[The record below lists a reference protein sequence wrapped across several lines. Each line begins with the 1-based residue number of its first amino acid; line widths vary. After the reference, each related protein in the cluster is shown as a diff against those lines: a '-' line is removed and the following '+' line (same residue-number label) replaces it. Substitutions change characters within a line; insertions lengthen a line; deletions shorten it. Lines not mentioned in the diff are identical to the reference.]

1 MHDVWHLPATGL
13 TATDGNIATPHEMF
27 FGRKPLFQDF
37 WVFGCP
43 VVCKKWTSEGGK
55 DNEQTER
62 GMRGIFIGFTS
73 HQKGFL
79 VYTPGSYQIMISGYL
94 IFDESFSTAIV
105 ATWQQRHDSL
115 ALWPLCGTQKCWVS
129 NTPLL
134 WLAQIYFMQLTRWPN
149 SRGNLVDTTLM
160 C

>member
-1 MHDVWHLPATGL
+1 M
-13 TATDGNIATPHEMF
+13 
-27 FGRKPLFQDF
+27 
-37 WVFGCP
+37 FGCP

-115 ALWPLCGTQKCWVS
+115 ALWPLHGMVSDPDTVLELTGTLEVIACSIKE
-129 NTPLL
+129 
-134 WLAQIYFMQLTRWPN
+134 
-149 SRGNLVDTTLM
+149 GNHAPPDDHASLDHLSITSSTSE
-160 C
+160 